1 MATAE
6 FCRYYYYLQFLP
18 NQTPS
23 FLWVKTTAY
32 CTQWRLRVWGQRNER
47 RRWFR
52 KGAPFCVWF
61 HNAVGFFFL
70 IYNACYLLV
79 NINIQ
84 VYVHTLI
91 IIIYIPMLSRQFWPL
106 CHDTP
111 LALSSCHYWGSGGQK
126 GRTWTSPGCS
136 CSHQHWDCRKTLGV
150 TVQPSQT

>member
-1 MATAE
+1 MKGEGGLGKEHHFVFDFTM
-6 FCRYYYYLQFLP
+6 
-18 NQTPS
+18 
-23 FLWVKTTAY
+23 LWV
-32 CTQWRLRVWGQRNER
+32 L
-47 RRWFR
+47 
-52 KGAPFCVWF
+52 
-61 HNAVGFFFL
+61 FFFL

-126 GRTWTSPGCS
+126 GRT
-136 CSHQHWDCRKTLGV
+136 
-150 TVQPSQT
+150 